1 MNVFHLP
8 IVHFHVLSV
17 EKENSGRDVTN
28 VEVSCVDWRF
38 IHIND
43 IDWGHIAEVMG
54 GFWQLKSTEG
64 KDGVK
69 TLQNNDK

>member
-43 IDWGHIAEVMG
+43 ID
-54 GFWQLKSTEG
+54 
-64 KDGVK
+64 
-69 TLQNNDK
+69 